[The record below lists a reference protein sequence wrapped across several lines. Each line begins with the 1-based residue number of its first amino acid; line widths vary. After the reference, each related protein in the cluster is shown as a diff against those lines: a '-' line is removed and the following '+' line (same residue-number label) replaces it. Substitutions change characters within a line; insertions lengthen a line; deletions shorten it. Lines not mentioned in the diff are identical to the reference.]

1 MEFQDKVAVV
11 TGAAKGIGLA
21 CAEAL
26 HARGAAVLLADLDA
40 TAGAGAAARLGPGRA
55 AFHLADMRRMADVHA
70 VADRAVAL
78 WGGIDIL
85 VNNAAVAEGG
95 VVDEVEEDHWTRVID
110 LNLTGYWR
118 AMRACLPHM
127 RARGGGAVVN
137 LSSVQGLRGFRGWSA
152 YAAAK
157 GGVNALTVQAAIDLA
172 PHGIRV
178 NAVAPGTIMT
188 PMNERIFAAHPD
200 RERLIAD
207 WNAAH
212 PIGRFGQPAE
222 VAEVVAFLASPRA
235 SFMTGE
241 IVRVDGGLAV
251 KGG

>member
-1 MEFQDKVAVV
+1 VEFEGKVAVV

-21 CAEAL
+21 CAEML
-26 HARGAAVLLADLDA
+26 HARGAAVLIADVDSA
-40 TAGAGAAARLGPGRA
+40 DGEAAAARLGGRA
-55 AFHLADMRRMADVHA
+55 AFQRADMRRMDEVRAM
-70 VADRAVAL
+70 ADRAVAL
-78 WGGIDIL
+78 WGGIDVL

-95 VVDEVEEDHWTRVID
+95 VVDEVEEEHWARVID

-118 AMRACLPHM
+118 AMRVCVPSM

-137 LSSVQGLRGFRGWSA
+137 LSSVQGLRGFRGWNA

-157 GGVNALTVQAAIDLA
+157 GGVNAMTVQAAIDLA

-188 PMNERIFAAHPD
+188 PMNERIFETHPD
-200 RERLIAD
+200 PDRLIAE

-212 PIGRFGQPAE
+212 PIGRFGQPPE

-235 SFMTGE
+235 SFVTGE
-241 IVRVDGGLAV
+241 IVRIDGGMAAR
-251 KGG
+251 GE

>member
-1 MEFQDKVAVV
+1 MEFEGKVAVV

-26 HARGAAVLLADLDA
+26 HARGAAVLIADVDE
-40 TAGAGAAARLGPGRA
+40 AGGLAAAERLGGRA
-55 AFHLADMRRMADVHA
+55 AFRRADMRRMEEVQAMADA
-70 VADRAVAL
+70 AAGL
-78 WGGIDIL
+78 WGGIDVL

-110 LNLTGYWR
+110 LNLVGYWR
-118 AMRACLPHM
+118 AMRACVPSM
-127 RARGGGAVVN
+127 RRRGGGAVVN

-157 GGVNALTVQAAIDLA
+157 GGVNSLTVQAAVDLA

-188 PMNERIFAAHPD
+188 PMNERIFETHPD
-200 RERLIAD
+200 PDKLIAE

-212 PIGRFGQPAE
+212 PIGRFGQPPE
-222 VAEVVAFLASPRA
+222 VAEVVCFLASARA
-235 SFMTGE
+235 SFVTGE
-241 IVRVDGGLAV
+241 IVRVDGGMAAR
-251 KGG
+251 GE